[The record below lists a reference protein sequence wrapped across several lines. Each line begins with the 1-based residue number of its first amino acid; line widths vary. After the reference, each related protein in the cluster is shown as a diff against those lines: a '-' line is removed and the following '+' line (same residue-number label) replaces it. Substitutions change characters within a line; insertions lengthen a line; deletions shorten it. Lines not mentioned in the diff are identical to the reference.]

1 VKLRI
6 TTNGTGTTRK
16 SITAGVPKCIT
27 AGVYAFAGDHLAGG
41 NVVSPA
47 FFNSPVV
54 TAVIPGALPESPA
67 VAT

>member
-1 VKLRI
+1 MPGRFGFKLVS
-6 TTNGTGTTRK
+6 TTRK
-16 SITAGVPKCIT
+16 CLTAGVPKCLT

-47 FFNSPVV
+47 FSKSPVV
-54 TAVIPGALPESPA
+54 TAVIPGAFPESPA